1 MVFSRNRPFG
11 LRGNETRR
19 AHGGGQETR
28 SGETESHE
36 LPAGSSLEEESK
48 PPPEATEDD

>member
-1 MVFSRNRPFG
+1 MVFSRNQPFG
-11 LRGNETRR
+11 LRGNEHAAPAAAGRKPR
-19 AHGGGQETR
+19 SRERETN
-28 SGETESHE
+28 E